1 MTNMSPSA
9 SANPDQHAGAGAP
22 ERIRVLIADDDAP
35 FRRALGAILSSEPDI
50 EIAGDAADGE
60 AAVAQATLCSPQ
72 VVLMDVRMPVL
83 GGIEAAR
90 VLNEIHPSSKVVMLT
105 VSDEDE
111 DLLASIKAGAS
122 GYVLKTS
129 ALDEIVDVVRQV
141 FAGNAVLSP
150 SMASKVLSELAS
162 MARRSEGL
170 AAQPQLTNQELQ
182 ILQHVTLG
190 LTTRE
195 VGLKLDL
202 QESTVKHHVGN
213 VVQKFHVQAR
223 IAAALT
229 ELQTQDS

>member
-1 MTNMSPSA
+1 
-9 SANPDQHAGAGAP
+9 
-22 ERIRVLIADDDAP
+22 
-35 FRRALGAILSSEPDI
+35 
-50 EIAGDAADGE
+50 
-60 AAVAQATLCSPQ
+60 
-72 VVLMDVRMPVL
+72 
-83 GGIEAAR
+83 
-90 VLNEIHPSSKVVMLT
+90 
-105 VSDEDE
+105 
-111 DLLASIKAGAS
+111 